1 MEKLTSILAVVD
13 DPVHATVLIDKAVFL
28 ARCFGA
34 RVALL
39 VCDYTQLHELAAHC
53 TERGYDEVTMSSVH
67 RGAEPLHEVV
77 LRQVMQKHPDLV
89 MKNPAGS
96 HPVRRWSFADNDWQ
110 LANDCPVPVM
120 LVGPNPWTQPM
131 RFAAAVDVSVREGDG
146 VARSILQSAGMLALG
161 CRANLDILYS
171 ERENRDQAVRMERA
185 VRLAQLVREFHVGCE
200 RLQMFIGA
208 PEMTLPGVIASRRYD
223 VLVLGAV
230 TRRTGLAASVATLT
244 EKLVDAAESDVVLV
258 KASERVDARS
268 SVSTASGREQGLHQ
282 AQQFV

>member
-13 DPVHATVLIDKAVFL
+13 DPANAMTLTDKAVFL

-34 RVALL
+34 RVELL
-39 VCDYTQLHELAAHC
+39 VCDYTQAHGLAAHC
-53 TERGYDEVTMSSVH
+53 TERAYDEVTMSSVH
-67 RGAEPLHEVV
+67 RGAEPLHEIV
-77 LRQVMQKHPDLV
+77 LQQVMQKRPDLV

-120 LVGPNPWTQPM
+120 LVGPQPWTQPM
-131 RFAAAVDVSVREGDG
+131 RFAAAVDVSIREGEG

-171 ERENRDQAVRMERA
+171 ERENRDETLRMERA
-185 VRLAQLVREFHVGCE
+185 VKLAQLVREFHVGCE

-208 PEMTLPGVIASRRYD
+208 PESTLPGVIASRRYD

-230 TRRTGLAASVATLT
+230 TRRAGLAASVATLT

-258 KASERVDARS
+258 KAGERALARS
-268 SVSTASGREQGLHQ
+268 SVSAASGREQSLHQ